1 MQATRRT
8 TYAPNHDNHLHLD
21 ISLKQEEDEEDKT
34 SEEEKDKTSEDEEDK
49 TSEEEMTEQLPT
61 PPATPLHHDE
71 VEPEQHVP
79 EDTPNVHVDEKRKQ
93 PTDPLHWYGILVPTQ
108 LRQAQTSF
116 VTAIQGPVSHAA
128 NAANAMRRLEV
139 DIRRLRKDIK
149 RAEKKSLTDKAVE
162 A

>member
-8 TYAPNHDNHLHLD
+8 TYVPDHDNHPHLD
-21 ISLKQEEDEEDKT
+21 ISLKKEEDEQDKKP
-34 SEEEKDKTSEDEEDK
+34 EEGKTI
-49 TSEEEMTEQLPT
+49 QLST

-71 VEPEQHVP
+71 DEQDKKEGEEKDKIPEEETKP
-79 EDTPNVHVDEKRKQ
+79 KK

-128 NAANAMRRLEV
+128 NAANAMRTIEV
-139 DIRRLRKDIK
+139 DIRRLRKEIRK
-149 RAEKKSLTDKAVE
+149 AERKSLTDKAAE
-162 A
+162 P